1 MKLEFINSKKLPA
14 AHGLYSHGTKYGHM
28 IFTSGQIPDDPETGK
43 MITDI
48 KAATKLVLSNLLS
61 VVEAG
66 GGRLDTVVKVEVY
79 LKDQND
85 FNAFNEVYT
94 EFFAGH
100 KPCRVTVQAGD
111 LWGCAPLEAAMIAFA
126 AE

>member
-1 MKLEFINSKKLPA
+1 MQVEFIHSGKLPK
-14 AHGLYSHGTKYGHM
+14 AHGPYSHGTKCGDM
-28 IFTSGQIPDDPETGK
+28 IFTSGQISDDPKTGE
-43 MITDI
+43 MIADI
-48 KAATKLVLSNLLS
+48 KKATKIVLSNLLS

-66 GGRLDTVVKVEVY
+66 GGRLDTIVKVEVY

-100 KPCRVTVQAGD
+100 KPCRVTVQSGE
-111 LWGCAPLEAAMIAFA
+111 LWGGAPLEAAMIAVA

>member
-1 MKLEFINSKKLPA
+1 MQVEFIYSEKLPKI
-14 AHGLYSHGTKYGHM
+14 HGPYSHGTKCSGM
-28 IFTSGQIPDDPETGK
+28 IFTSGQIPDDPKTGE
-43 MITDI
+43 MITGI

-85 FNAFNEVYT
+85 FNDFNEVYT
-94 EFFAGH
+94 EFFQGH
-100 KPCRVTVQAGD
+100 KPARVTVQAGD
-111 LWGCAPLEAAMIAFA
+111 LWGGAPLEMAMIAFTA
-126 AE
+126 K